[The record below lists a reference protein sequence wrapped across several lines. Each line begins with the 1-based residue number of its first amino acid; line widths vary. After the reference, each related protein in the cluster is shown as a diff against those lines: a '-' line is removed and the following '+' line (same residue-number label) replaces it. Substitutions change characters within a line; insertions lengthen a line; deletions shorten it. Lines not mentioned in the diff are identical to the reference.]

1 MKWVLLFIS
10 ISQVTS
16 TYIAYLEP
24 VVVHNATLG
33 TLYTKEVNQS
43 TEFLFEYTFNKNEV
57 GDSSLRVYIESD
69 ESKISAPVLIV
80 VRYEKGVLSWQL
92 PLEILDQD
100 FATEV
105 VYTAANRTICP
116 EDVWMDGKGDQ
127 RITISISTA
136 SKKPMSFSMSLYL
149 QPEFKILM
157 NQNYT
162 THLTPSAPQFF
173 QFLWPDDVDTA
184 IIHVTSEQDYCM
196 IMSVQNITCPVL
208 DLNKNVFFDGLYQT
222 VDLKTGMSITRDRYP
237 KGIHLV
243 FVEMGTRINCFFDSN
258 KLPDDITTLESLKND
273 CHGPCKDKYVNF
285 HITKKITKN
294 EYLVATF
301 GAFGMFVGA
310 YLLVILVSCILFV
323 RGLHV
328 PSERT
333 LYERGSSPLGYS
345 SFENQEQAVGGG
357 DTINASRENLDE
369 IDCVSDDSSIDE
381 DDIDMLTDADDE
393 KEVFRTKTVVYVSD
407 LARKSPSV
415 LRKKASLYHWN
426 LITIAIFYG
435 LPVIQLVVTYQQV
448 LNKTGNEDLCYYN
461 FLCAHPL
468 GQLSD
473 FNHVFSNLGY
483 VMLGGLFMIFVWR
496 REFHYSQLVKEN
508 PGIDRKYG
516 IPHHCGLFYAMGFAL
531 VMEGLMSGCYHIC
544 PNHSNFQFDTAFMYT
559 IAILCMLKIY
569 QFRHPDINANSY
581 TAFGVLAF
589 VIFVGVLGV
598 VNGSFSFWIIFTFL
612 YIIVCFV
619 VSLQIYYMGRW
630 KLDWGI
636 PKRLWLGLVHDIN
649 ACCTGDRR
657 ALRPI
662 HPDRIILLVIFNM
675 INWVLAGL
683 GIKYIGYAHGDF
695 ASFLLGVLIINLLMY
710 TLFYILM
717 KLRHKERLTPQPI
730 IYIILSSITWAGA
743 MYFFINKS
751 TSWVL
756 SPALSR
762 RLNTECKL
770 FNFYDN
776 HDIWHF
782 LSATSLFLSFMILLT
797 LDDDLAEKPRNK
809 IPVF

>member
-1 MKWVLLFIS
+1 MKRVFVFIF

-16 TYIAYLEP
+16 TYIAYLDP
-24 VVVHNATLG
+24 VVVHNASLD
-33 TLYTKEVNQS
+33 TLYSNQINQS
-43 TEFLFEYTFNKNEV
+43 TEYLYEYTFNKDEIGN
-57 GDSSLRVYIESD
+57 SSLRVYVESD
-69 ESKISAPVLIV
+69 EALYSGAPVLIV

-92 PLEILDQD
+92 PLEIQDQD
-100 FATEV
+100 ISREV
-105 VYTAANRTICP
+105 IYTAANRTICP
-116 EDVWMDGKGDQ
+116 EEVWMDGKGDQ
-127 RITISISTA
+127 RITISISSA
-136 SKKPMSFSMSLYL
+136 SKKPVGFKMSLYL
-149 QPEFKILM
+149 QPEFKISM
-157 NQNYT
+157 NKNYT

-173 QFLWPDDVDTA
+173 QFVWPDDVDTA
-184 IIHVTSEQDYCM
+184 IISVTSEQDYCM
-196 IMSVQNITCPVL
+196 IMSVQNITEPVL

-222 VDLKTGMSITRDRYP
+222 VDLKTGMSITKELYP
-237 KGIHLV
+237 QGIHLV
-243 FVEMGTRINCFFDSN
+243 FVAMGTRINCFIDSN
-258 KLPDDITTLESLKND
+258 KLPDPTLNSVNDD
-273 CHGPCKDKYVNF
+273 CHGPCADKYVHF
-285 HITKKITKN
+285 QIFKKITKN

-310 YLLVILVSCILFV
+310 YFLVILVSSILFV
-323 RGLHV
+323 REQLV

-333 LYERGSSPLGYS
+333 LYERGSSPVRYR
-345 SFENQEQAVGGG
+345 SFENHEQAVGGG
-357 DTINASRENLDE
+357 DTINASRDNLDD
-369 IDCVSDDSSIDE
+369 IDCVSDDSSIGE
-381 DDIDMLTDADDE
+381 EDIDMLTDADDD
-393 KEVFRTKTVVYVSD
+393 KEMFRTKRMVYVCD

-473 FNHVFSNLGY
+473 FNHVYSNLGY

-496 REFHYSQLVKEN
+496 REFRYNKLVKEN

-516 IPHHCGLFYAMGFAL
+516 IPHHCGLFYALGFAL

-559 IAILCMLKIY
+559 IAILGMLKIY

-598 VNGSFSFWIIFTFL
+598 VNGKLWFWIVFTFL
-612 YIIVCFV
+612 YILVCFI

-630 KLDWGI
+630 RVDLGV
-636 PKRLWLGLVHDIN
+636 PKRLWLSLIHDLHS
-649 ACCTGDRR
+649 CRSGERR
-657 ALRPI
+657 ALLPM
-662 HPDRIILLVIFNM
+662 HPDRLILLFIFNM

-683 GIKYIGYAHGDF
+683 GIKYIGYRHGDF
-695 ASFLLGVLIINLLMY
+695 ASFLLGVLIINLLLY
-710 TLFYILM
+710 TSFYILM
-717 KLRHKERLTPQPI
+717 KLRHGERLTPQPI

-751 TSWVL
+751 TSWDL
-756 SPALSR
+756 SPAASR

-797 LDDDLAEKPRNK
+797 LDDDLAEKPRNQ